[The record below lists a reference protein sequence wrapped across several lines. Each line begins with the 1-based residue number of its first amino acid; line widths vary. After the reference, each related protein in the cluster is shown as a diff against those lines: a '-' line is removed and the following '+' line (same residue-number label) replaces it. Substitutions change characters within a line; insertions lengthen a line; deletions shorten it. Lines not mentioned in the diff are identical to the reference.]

1 MMTLKPFYS
10 TFNGL
15 DDDTIEKKNYILFNF
30 RLINY

>member
-15 DDDTIEKKNYILFNF
+15 DDDTREKKELYSIQFP
-30 RLINY
+30 IN